1 VERILRNKA
10 FGILAAAIP
19 VVLTLMGC
27 RMPVWHGN
35 SPADDRYPLVRQ
47 AGVLADPALVE
58 TSGLVS
64 SAREPGLLWAVN
76 DGGHPAVLYALKT
89 DGRDDG
95 RVAVEGATNVDWEDL
110 AVFNREGRAYI
121 LIADVGDNKA
131 VRDTRCI
138 YVVPEPVRQATGKFH
153 AAVPVAWQ
161 VRYRY
166 EDGPRDCEGVAVDS
180 RTGQILLI
188 TKRTS
193 PPQLYTLPLQPPS
206 DAIVTARRAG
216 EIPFIPPSTLG
227 DMIRYPGFGAVLS
240 QPTSFDIRRDNRL
253 AVVLTYK
260 DAYLF
265 PRAPD
270 ESWALALARKPLALR
285 LPRLAQQET
294 ACFSL
299 DGRSLYV
306 STEKR
311 PPPLLEI
318 DLAGLTGTL

>member
-1 VERILRNKA
+1 LGRLRMNKSS
-10 FGILAAAIP
+10 GILWVAIP
-19 VVLTLMGC
+19 VVLILMGC
-27 RMPVWHGN
+27 PMPVWQGD
-35 SPADDRYPLVRQ
+35 SPPDDRLPRVRQ
-47 AGVLADPALVE
+47 AGVLANPALVE

-64 SAREPGLLWAVN
+64 STREPGLLWAVN
-76 DGGHPAVLYALKT
+76 DGGHPPVLYALKT

-95 RVAVEGATNVDWEDL
+95 QIAVEGAANVDWEDL
-110 AVFNREGRAYI
+110 AVFIREDRAYI

-131 VRDTRCI
+131 VRDTCCI
-138 YVVPEPVRQATGKFH
+138 YVVPEPVRQATGNFR
-153 AAVPVAWQ
+153 AAVRVAWQ

-166 EDGPRDCEGVAVDS
+166 EDGPRDCEGVAVDT
-180 RTGQILLI
+180 RTSQILLI
-188 TKRTS
+188 TKRTN
-193 PPQLYTLPLQPPS
+193 PPQIYTLPLQPPS

-216 EIPFIPPSTLG
+216 EIPFMPASTLE

-265 PRAPD
+265 QRDPD
-270 ESWALALARKPLALR
+270 ESWAFALARKPFALH

-299 DGRSLYV
+299 DGRTLYI

-311 PPPLLEI
+311 PSPLLAI
-318 DLAGLTGTL
+318 DVAGLPGTL